1 MQILIPWLDCLTT
14 DMAHRGGERDFQT
27 SARRMGTSLLFQL
40 SVHERELDLVFL
52 DHSYAKP
59 WSAHPDASSARPT
72 RMLFVTPRR
81 QQENTMWVWEYHVSL
96 GFLLKSYLCLILAV
110 IMWWGLERCAWV
122 WLGKGSDWRSWT
134 SSISIAG
141 QVWTSSDISRCE
153 LEKHA
158 VRMDTQPAPLRWVSV
173 ELVWKEETEEFPCHF
188 TAAFDLL
195 DSGHSL
201 FFTFPGFSAQI
212 HRFRGSSQNI
222 AFILT
227 SLQKATC
234 GLL

>member
-1 MQILIPWLDCLTT
+1 MEAIELTSPFSLQVTSMQIFTPWLGCLTT

-96 GFLLKSYLCLILAV
+96 GFLLKGYFRLTLAV
-110 IMWWGLERCAWV
+110 IVWWGLDVLGSDWV
-122 WLGKGSDWRSWT
+122 CRVTGELGWAAVRASVNTFTDLSKGELGKGG
-134 SSISIAG
+134 AQG
-141 QVWTSSDISRCE
+141 
-153 LEKHA
+153 K
-158 VRMDTQPAPLRWVSV
+158 
-173 ELVWKEETEEFPCHF
+173 
-188 TAAFDLL
+188 TA
-195 DSGHSL
+195 
-201 FFTFPGFSAQI
+201 
-212 HRFRGSSQNI
+212 
-222 AFILT
+222 
-227 SLQKATC
+227 
-234 GLL
+234 